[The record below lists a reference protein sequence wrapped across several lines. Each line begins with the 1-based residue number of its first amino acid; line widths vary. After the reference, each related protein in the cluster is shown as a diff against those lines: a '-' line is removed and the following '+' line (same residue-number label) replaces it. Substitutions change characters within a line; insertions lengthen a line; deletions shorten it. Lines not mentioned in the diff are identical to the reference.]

1 MSSQNRA
8 ASNGDNPGTM
18 FSPGDV
24 QVWWRQNSGGKK
36 IALNARECLPLRE
49 QGYKGHSSFPETILI
64 PMIYE
69 KWIFSGLPL
78 LLRHWLQP
86 TTKIMSLT
94 TDNMNYSR
102 RFFSWFFL
110 LSFIGN
116 SLVVQW
122 LGLHAPTA
130 RSPGSIPGEGTK
142 IPQAMQSGPKK
153 KSFKIFKNL

>member
-64 PMIYE
+64 PTIYE

-153 KSFKIFKNL
+153 KKF